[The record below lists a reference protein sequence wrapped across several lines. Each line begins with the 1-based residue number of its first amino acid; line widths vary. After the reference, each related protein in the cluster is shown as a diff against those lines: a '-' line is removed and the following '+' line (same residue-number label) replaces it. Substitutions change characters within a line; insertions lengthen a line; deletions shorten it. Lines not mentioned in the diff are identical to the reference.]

1 MIISCIRYRARTLVS
16 LAIVGLVSGALGCT
30 TRSSVATRSTGP
42 WVTAKPWIEVRSE
55 HFTLTSSLDEID
67 TVALARELEFFRAVM
82 LALTNLKGADSSIP
96 TRVYAFESL
105 RGFNHT
111 AAARAAGYLSADLRG
126 YYVALHGIPGKGI
139 SRTLKHEYAHFL
151 LRDRTSLVYPAWF
164 AEGFAQFVAAIE
176 VKDGY
181 AKVGIVPGDKVRQLA
196 KPYWLPMAR
205 ILGYARTDRWSRA
218 DVRRLYA
225 QSWLFVHYLMRDAAG
240 RLSFADVIETYLK
253 QVEAGASVAEASEV
267 AFGESPRKLGKLLKN
282 YLRRGQFEFFGI
294 KESALDWSP
303 EVTVRLIDEASV
315 AERLGELALQG
326 GRIDVAKRFFARA
339 LELDPELARAHAG
352 MGDVIK
358 ARARW
363 EEARAHF
370 ERAVELD
377 PEDPLNQLDIGE
389 YWHARARKTEDL
401 DARHEMLVKARRHY
415 VEANKLDDSRPEAY
429 SVYGASYLFDG
440 EDAAEGVETLEYA
453 EHLLPSNLQIRLW
466 LAEAYVK
473 VGRNEE
479 ARTRLATIIAWSH
492 GSPTAEK
499 ARALL
504 EELDAG
510 ARERE
515 EVRTD

>member
-1 MIISCIRYRARTLVS
+1 
-16 LAIVGLVSGALGCT
+16 
-30 TRSSVATRSTGP
+30 
-42 WVTAKPWIEVRSE
+42 
-55 HFTLTSSLDEID
+55 
-67 TVALARELEFFRAVM
+67 
-82 LALTNLKGADSSIP
+82 
-96 TRVYAFESL
+96 
-105 RGFNHT
+105 
-111 AAARAAGYLSADLRG
+111 
-126 YYVALHGIPGKGI
+126 
-139 SRTLKHEYAHFL
+139 
-151 LRDRTSLVYPAWF
+151 
-164 AEGFAQFVAAIE
+164 
-176 VKDGY
+176 
-181 AKVGIVPGDKVRQLA
+181 
-196 KPYWLPMAR
+196 
-205 ILGYARTDRWSRA
+205 
-218 DVRRLYA
+218 
-225 QSWLFVHYLMRDAAG
+225 
-240 RLSFADVIETYLK
+240 
-253 QVEAGASVAEASEV
+253 
-267 AFGESPRKLGKLLKN
+267 
-282 YLRRGQFEFFGI
+282 
-294 KESALDWSP
+294 
-303 EVTVRLIDEASV
+303 
-315 AERLGELALQG
+315 
-326 GRIDVAKRFFARA
+326 
-339 LELDPELARAHAG
+339 